1 MRWKV
6 ITRILK
12 IDDDPGMALRA
23 AAEVL
28 QAGGVVAIPT
38 DTVYGLAAVASQLEA
53 VERLAAMKGRSASQP
68 IAVLV
73 ADADQAES
81 LVGELSAEIVA
92 LMDAFW
98 PGSLT
103 IVLPV
108 MEEKAAVADV
118 LLGGDKQ
125 NDTDEPA
132 RTIIG
137 TSSYSL
143 DNRPRTRP
151 AEAAAKATIGIRCPA
166 HAWVREL
173 ASQVG
178 PIAATSA
185 NQHGKPPCATAE
197 EVVQAFGKADA
208 PVAENA
214 AESTGGKSP
223 QGSAAKRSLALVID
237 GGPSTTSAS
246 TVIDC
251 LSPHPRILREG
262 PITRQQI
269 DAALSP

>member
-1 MRWKV
+1 M
-6 ITRILK
+6 
-12 IDDDPGMALRA
+12 
-23 AAEVL
+23 L

-53 VERLAAMKGRSASQP
+53 VARLAEMKGRSASQP

-73 ADADQAES
+73 ADAAQAES
-81 LVGELSAEIVA
+81 LVGQISTEAMT

-98 PGSLT
+98 PGPLT

-108 MEEKAAVADV
+108 MDGKAALADA
-118 LLGGDKQ
+118 LLGRDKQ
-125 NDTDEPA
+125 NDADEPA

-137 TSSYSL
+137 ASSYSL
-143 DNRPRTRP
+143 ESQSRTRP
-151 AEAAAKATIGIRCPA
+151 TEAAAKATIGIRCPA
-166 HAWVREL
+166 HSWVREL

-185 NQHGKPPCATAE
+185 NQHGMSPSITAE
-197 EVVQAFGKADA
+197 EVVQTFGKTDA

-214 AESTGGKSP
+214 RSKSP
-223 QGSAAKRSLALVID
+223 QGSVTERNLALVID
-237 GGPSTTSAS
+237 GGPSTTVAS

-251 LSPHPRILREG
+251 LSLQPKILREG
-262 PITRQQI
+262 PITQEQI
-269 DAALSP
+269 DTALGL